1 MSIHCSPNENRS
13 MYINNI
19 PFRDQAVFSKSS
31 CIKIVN
37 ITKEADVCTLTENTD
52 CSKSLKNLSISEM
65 EMI

>member
-1 MSIHCSPNENRS
+1 

-19 PFRDQAVFSKSS
+19 PFKDQAVFSKSS

-52 CSKSLKNLSISEM
+52 CSKSLKNLSISGM

>member
-1 MSIHCSPNENRS
+1 

-19 PFRDQAVFSKSS
+19 PYKDQAVFSKSS

-52 CSKSLKNLSISEM
+52 CSKTLKKSQYFRNGNDLEAI
-65 EMI
+65 

>member
-1 MSIHCSPNENRS
+1 

-19 PFRDQAVFSKSS
+19 PYKDQAVFSKSS